1 MVRKMTLRAEKK
13 FSADPRG
20 FFCFIDMSDFD
31 VTNSQYSNIAF
42 VTTIDLIIGCDKFQ
56 SRIFDVLEI
65 LSPYV
70 LSLNCAISYEASQL
84 RTLVSISFHHF
95 EMNTPRINL
104 IFSKRLI
111 RSLVEGER

>member
-1 MVRKMTLRAEKK
+1 MVRKMKLKAEKR
-13 FSADPRG
+13 FSVDPRG
-20 FFCFIDMSDFD
+20 FFCFIDTSDFD
-31 VTNSQYSNIAF
+31 VANAQYSNIAF

-104 IFSKRLI
+104 IFSRRLI
-111 RSLVEGER
+111 MSLVDGER